1 MDELNLDQ
9 AHQDINKEEFQL
21 ESVRLQAF
29 VAATDPAVKKNSL
42 GNKSIIVCKDVTYE
56 EDLTWVMKAAR
67 KHKILGVELQ
77 SVSFRYIPESAF
89 NGTDIKFLEI
99 SNSSIFSLS
108 EKEHAFKGLEDT
120 LKVFKATN
128 CVYAS
133 NWKWIQLERLNKLKV
148 LEISSSNIVE
158 IEDDFL
164 KISNCPLEN
173 IDFRDNGIQYLPY
186 KAFSTFKDLTRLT
199 LDKNALTSVIR
210 SMLPVPAKKLYS
222 LGFSNNKIRELPP
235 NMFSEMPALRYLYL
249 EGNELQILDAQ
260 TFTPI
265 WKKLKIAF
273 FTASELRVS
282 VTLEDKIIDIRE
294 KITSCTFFQNN
305 EQFVKEMLDNIVDE
319 RKSLEIEALKKIERE
334 DKFLADQRAFE
345 LEKLKL

>member
-1 MDELNLDQ
+1 M
-9 AHQDINKEEFQL
+9 K
-21 ESVRLQAF
+21 
-29 VAATDPAVKKNSL
+29 VAQ
-42 GNKSIIVCKDVTYE
+42 
-56 EDLTWVMKAAR
+56 

-108 EKEHAFKGLEDT
+108 ENEHAFKGLEDT
-120 LKVFKATN
+120 LKVFRATN

-133 NWKWIQLERLNKLKV
+133 NWEWTQLERLNKLKV
-148 LEISSSNIVE
+148 LEISSSNLVE

-173 IDFRDNGIQYLPY
+173 IDFRDNSIQYIPN

-199 LDKNALTSVIR
+199 VDKNALTSVIR

-222 LGFSNNKIRELPP
+222 LGFSNNKIRELPL

-249 EGNELQILDAQ
+249 EGNEIQILDAQ

-273 FTASELRVS
+273 FTGCP
-282 VTLEDKIIDIRE
+282 IRCDCSISWLPKMKQKVRLVHGTCYSPANLKDR
-294 KITSCTFFQNN
+294 KIT
-305 EQFVKEMLDNIVDE
+305 ELV
-319 RKSLEIEALKKIERE
+319 E
-334 DKFLADQRAFE
+334 DDFKC
-345 LEKLKL
+345 